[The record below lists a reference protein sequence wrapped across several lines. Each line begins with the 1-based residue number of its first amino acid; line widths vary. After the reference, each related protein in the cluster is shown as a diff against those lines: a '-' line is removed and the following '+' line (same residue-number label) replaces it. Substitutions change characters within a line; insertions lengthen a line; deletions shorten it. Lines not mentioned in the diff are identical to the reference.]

1 MPLVHALR
9 STSTHTTHLCASLPA
24 AQQDANK
31 YIDEQAPWK
40 LRKAGPEGEA
50 RAATVLWT
58 LLEAIR
64 RIAILYQPVVPL
76 GATRMLDQLQVP
88 ADDAARSFEVRH
100 TCLTASCTVT
110 VVCIFNA

>member
-1 MPLVHALR
+1 MPPIRVL
-9 STSTHTTHLCASLPA
+9 TSKPNTSSVS
-24 AQQDANK
+24 QQDANK

-50 RAATVLWT
+50 RANTVLWT

-88 ADDAARSFEVRH
+88 ADDAARSFEVCH
-100 TCLTASCTVT
+100 TRISSYCTVT
-110 VVCIFNA
+110 VVYHTTLYCETQ